1 MDYAVIKLMQKA
13 EQGDTL
19 AQTALAEAYLNGS
32 GVEHNEAEAIR
43 WWRRAADQGFAGA
56 QSDLG
61 SAYATGRDVKQ
72 NGSEAV

>member
-32 GVEHNEAEAIR
+32 GV
-43 WWRRAADQGFAGA
+43 
-56 QSDLG
+56 
-61 SAYATGRDVKQ
+61 
-72 NGSEAV
+72 